1 MFKTHNE
8 FILSVNLFTHNPSG
22 FSNTKSSYT
31 TFYIYLA
38 KPYKN
43 LYTFKFFYTF

>member
-8 FILSVNLFTHNPSG
+8 FYSVCEPIYTNPNG
-22 FSNTKSSYT
+22 FPKSSYT

-43 LYTFKFFYTF
+43 LYTIKFFYTF